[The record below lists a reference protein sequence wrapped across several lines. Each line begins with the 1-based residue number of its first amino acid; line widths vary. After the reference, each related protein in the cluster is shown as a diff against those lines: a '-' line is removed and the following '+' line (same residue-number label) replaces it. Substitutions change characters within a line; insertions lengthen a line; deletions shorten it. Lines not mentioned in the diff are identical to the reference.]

1 MEDFNGELDRNV
13 PAVSDLC
20 LLSLRGFASRV
31 LST

>member
-1 MEDFNGELDRNV
+1 MEDFNGELDRN